1 MRYPA
6 AFFGGAHVRTIA
18 QRRGMCCLLMLGLAG
33 AAGAQPPAAITPHEL
48 NEGWILLFDGATLFG
63 WQAVPAGAWQVSESA
78 LHAAPAEKAFLRS
91 TSQFGDFALKLR
103 YLAGPQTDAAVVARL
118 ASQSL
123 PPDPSKCYMV
133 RLGTPDRPPE
143 GSLLGRKEARALP
156 ARAGWRTLELCFQ
169 GGRVGV
175 ALDGQQVLDYA
186 DPQPVRRGHV
196 AIVCSKGS
204 LKVAEIKLKPLGM
217 KNLFNGK
224 DLSGWKT
231 YPELKT
237 IATVTPE
244 GWLRLQNGKGQLET
258 EGQWSDFT
266 LQLEVFVNGQ
276 GLNSGVFF
284 RSIPGEIWNGY
295 ESQIHNGYR
304 DGDRTKPVDCG
315 TGGIFRRQN
324 ARRVVPDDRQ
334 WFWKTIHADGPHM
347 AVWVNGY
354 QVSDWTDTRPPDE
367 NPRRGRRL
375 KAGTIILQGHDP
387 KTDLFFRN
395 IRIAELPLP

>member
-1 MRYPA
+1 MT
-6 AFFGGAHVRTIA
+6 TI
-18 QRRGMCCLLMLGLAG
+18 RLRIGVSCLLLLGLAS
-33 AAGAQPPAAITPHEL
+33 AVGAQPSVPITPQEL
-48 NEGWILLFDGATLFG
+48 DQGWILLFDGATRFG
-63 WQAVPAGAWQVSESA
+63 WQALPDQAWETSEGALRLVPGQKG
-78 LHAAPAEKAFLRS
+78 LLRS

-103 YLAGPQTDAAVVARL
+103 YLADAQGDAAVVARFTGEH
-118 ASQSL
+118 L
-123 PPDPSKCYMV
+123 PPDPTTGYAV
-133 RLGTPDRPPE
+133 RLGPGGGPPE
-143 GSLLGRKEARALP
+143 GSLLGRKEARPLP
-156 ARAGWRTLELCFQ
+156 ARAGWRSLELALQ
-169 GGRVGV
+169 GGRVIV
-175 ALDGQQVLDYA
+175 ALDGQQVLDYT

-196 AIVCSKGS
+196 AFACSKGS
-204 LKVAEIKLKPLGM
+204 LTLSEVKLKPLGA
-217 KNLFNGK
+217 NSLFNGK

-231 YPELKT
+231 YPDLKSV
-237 IATVTPE
+237 ATVTPE

-258 EGQWSDFT
+258 EGQWADFT

-304 DGDRTKPVDCG
+304 DGDRSKPVDCG

-367 NPRRGRRL
+367 NPRRGLRL

-395 IRIAELPLP
+395 IRIAELPPP